1 MFKIG
6 NVKIA
11 NKLVLAPMAG
21 VCDNAFRSIVKEF
34 GAGLVYTEMV
44 SEKAVYYKNEKT
56 LKMLY
61 VTQQERPVAL
71 QVFGCDVKTF
81 VKAVQF
87 IDQNVD
93 CDIID
98 INMGCPVPKVATR
111 ANSGAALMKDPK
123 LVEEIIK
130 EVVKVTTKP
139 ITVKIRTGWDE
150 HSINCVEI
158 AKIAEQAGASAIAV
172 HGRTRSQ
179 MYSGFADYETIKKVK
194 QAVSIPVIGNG
205 DIVDVASARKMLET
219 GVDAIMIGRGCL
231 GNPFI
236 FDELN
241 HYFNNKTY
249 TKPTPKQKLD
259 VALDHLDRLIAL
271 KSEAVAVREM
281 RSMMHYY
288 LKGIPH
294 ASNVKQAVNKVNSRQ
309 EYIDLIHNFIISNNL
324 EWFGGNNGR

>member
-6 NVKIA
+6 NIEIK

-21 VCDNAFRSIVKEF
+21 ICDNAFRTIVKEH

-61 VTQQERPVAL
+61 VSDEERPVAL
-71 QVFGCDVKTF
+71 QVFGCDVTTF
-81 VKAVQF
+81 VDAVKF
-87 IDQNVD
+87 IDQNVP

-111 ANSGAALMKDPK
+111 ANSGAGLMKNPQ
-123 LVEEIIK
+123 LIK
-130 EVVKVTTKP
+130 EIVSAVVKISSKP

-150 HSINCVEI
+150 KSINCVEI
-158 AKIAEQAGASAIAV
+158 AKIVEAAGASAIAI

-179 MYSGFADYETIKKVK
+179 MYSGKADLEIIRKVK
-194 QAVSIPVIGNG
+194 QAVNIPVIGNG
-205 DIVDVASARKMLET
+205 DIVDIESAKAMLAT

-241 HYFNNKTY
+241 HYFNNQEY
-249 TKPTPKQKLD
+249 VQPTNKERLS
-259 VALDHLDRLIAL
+259 VALDHLNRLVKI
-271 KSEAVAVREM
+271 KGEKVAVREM
-281 RSMMHYY
+281 RSQMHYY
-288 LKGIPH
+288 LKGIKNSS
-294 ASNVKQAVNKVNSRQ
+294 AIKQAVNKVLTQQ
-309 EYIDLIHNFIISNNL
+309 EYIDLINSFIES
-324 EWFGGNNGR
+324 EGFE

>member
-6 NVKIA
+6 NVEIK

-21 VCDNAFRSIVKEF
+21 ICDNAFRTIVKEF

-61 VTQQERPVAL
+61 VTNEERPIAL
-71 QVFGCDVKTF
+71 QVFGCDVQTF
-81 VKAVQF
+81 VDAVKF
-87 IDQNVD
+87 IDENVE

-111 ANSGAALMKDPK
+111 ANSGAGLMKNPQLIKEIVAK
-123 LVEEIIK
+123 LVEISS
-130 EVVKVTTKP
+130 KP

-150 HSINCVEI
+150 KSINCVEI
-158 AKIAEQAGASAIAV
+158 AKIVEEAGASAIAI

-179 MYSGFADYETIKKVK
+179 MYSGKADLSIIKEVK
-194 QAVSIPVIGNG
+194 EAVSIPVIGNG
-205 DIVDVASARKMLET
+205 DIVDIDSAKAMLET

-241 HYFNNKTY
+241 HYFNNESY
-249 TKPTPKQKLD
+249 TKPTNKERLL
-259 VALDHLDRLIAL
+259 VALDHLDRLIAI
-271 KSEAVAVREM
+271 KGEKVAVREM
-281 RSMMHYY
+281 RSQMHYY
-288 LKGIPH
+288 LKGIKNSS
-294 ASNVKQAVNKVNSRQ
+294 AIKQAVNKVESKK
-309 EYIDLIHNFIISNNL
+309 EYIELINSFIIQ
-324 EWFGGNNGR
+324 EGFE

>member
-6 NVKIA
+6 NVKIE

-21 VCDNAFRSIVKEF
+21 ICDNAFRTIIKEH

-44 SEKAVYYKNEKT
+44 SEKAIYYKNERT

-61 VTQQERPVAL
+61 VTPEERPVSL
-71 QVFGCDVKTF
+71 QVFGSDVTTF
-81 VKAVQF
+81 VEAVKF
-87 IDQNVD
+87 IDENVE

-111 ANSGAALMKDPK
+111 ANSGAGLMKDPE
-123 LVEEIIK
+123 LIRDIVSA
-130 EVVKVTTKP
+130 VVKVSTKP

-150 HSINCVEI
+150 NSINCVEI
-158 AKIAEQAGASAIAV
+158 AKIIEECGASAIAI

-179 MYSGFADYETIKKVK
+179 MYSGHADLEMIKKVK
-194 QAVSIPVIGNG
+194 QSVSIPVIGNG
-205 DIVDVASARKMLET
+205 DIVDIESAKAMFAT

-241 HYFNNKTY
+241 HYLNNKPY
-249 TKPTPKQKLD
+249 TRPTSKQRLL
-259 VALDHLDRLIAL
+259 VALDHLDRLI
-271 KSEAVAVREM
+271 KIKGESIAVREM
-281 RSMMHYY
+281 RSQMHYY
-288 LKGIPH
+288 LKGIRNSS
-294 ASNVKQAVNKVNSRQ
+294 AIKQAVNKVSSRQ
-309 EYIDLIHNFIISNNL
+309 EYYDLINTFIETENL
-324 EWFGGNNGR
+324 EEQVI